1 MTYKKDR
8 KNLRRRFNKYNFR
21 KSWRDENGNLKSFSV
36 TLDTTSLTVARKRAG
51 EILGR
56 WDEVKAGTGFEWSW
70 QGEYNRTTVMERRL
84 DDAIQKYIK
93 HKQADGLKQ
102 SSIKRIRN
110 SLDNLINSS
119 KPAIFW
125 KEKPLVKKQLSIW
138 SLGDLKKI
146 IDQINN
152 TELLCKKHPKI
163 SKIIFFDFFSKIC
176 KKASN
181 FS

>member
-84 DDAIQKYIK
+84 D
-93 HKQADGLKQ
+93 
-102 SSIKRIRN
+102 
-110 SLDNLINSS
+110 
-119 KPAIFW
+119 
-125 KEKPLVKKQLSIW
+125 
-138 SLGDLKKI
+138 
-146 IDQINN
+146 
-152 TELLCKKHPKI
+152 
-163 SKIIFFDFFSKIC
+163 
-176 KKASN
+176 
-181 FS
+181 

>member
-110 SLDNLINSS
+110 SLDNLISHLGSGFNYTAMDNKDIDSFKS
-119 KPAIFW
+119 AMNHKSPAGLNVDVRNVRTFCNWLFDTERINRQ
-125 KEKPLVKKQLSIW
+125 LVK
-138 SLGDLKKI
+138 
-146 IDQINN
+146 
-152 TELLCKKHPKI
+152 H
-163 SKIIFFDFFSKIC
+163 F
-176 KKASN
+176 
-181 FS
+181 